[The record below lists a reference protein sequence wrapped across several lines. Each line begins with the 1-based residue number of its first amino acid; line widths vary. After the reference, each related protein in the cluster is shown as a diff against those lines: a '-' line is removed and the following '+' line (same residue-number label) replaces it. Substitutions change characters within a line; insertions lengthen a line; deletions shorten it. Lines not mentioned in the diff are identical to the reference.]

1 MFLLDD
7 LLRGW
12 ENFLTKTNFSPLS
25 TLNFLDLTFEYFFQV
40 VKWMLSKGQ
49 GTTMGTYGQLIRAL
63 DMDHRAEEAH
73 EFWVKKIGTDLHSVP
88 WHLCHR
94 MISVYYRNN
103 MLENLVKV
111 PFPCTLFRSIL
122 ASCPCHI
129 CISLSSFYYQHL
141 VLEMVLSY
149 NLASSHFHWTM
160 MKAIGFLLCHNAIEM
175 LYQSN
180 DFLVFHDL
188 IDCNFVSGSYAC

>member
-1 MFLLDD
+1 
-7 LLRGW
+7 
-12 ENFLTKTNFSPLS
+12 
-25 TLNFLDLTFEYFFQV
+25 
-40 VKWMLSKGQ
+40 
-49 GTTMGTYGQLIRAL
+49 MGTYGQLIRAL

-149 NLASSHFHWTM
+149 NLAPSHFHWTM
-160 MKAIGFLLCHNAIEM
+160 MKANW
-175 LYQSN
+175 
-180 DFLVFHDL
+180 FLV
-188 IDCNFVSGSYAC
+188 VS